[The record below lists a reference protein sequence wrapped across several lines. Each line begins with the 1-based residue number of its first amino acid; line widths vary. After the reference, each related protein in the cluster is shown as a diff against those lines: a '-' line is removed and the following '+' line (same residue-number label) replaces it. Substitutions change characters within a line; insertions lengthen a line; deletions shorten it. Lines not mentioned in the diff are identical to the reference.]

1 MFKALIAGRS
11 KDEIKKRLVT
21 YVDDKIYSFD
31 EDEMIFTT
39 TEVLIENRD
48 NEKSPFFDADLYI
61 DDYGEF
67 HKDIAYIFEDVAEH
81 HDIVIA
87 LVPCE
92 SYERR

>member
-48 NEKSPFFDADLYI
+48 NEKS
-61 DDYGEF
+61 
-67 HKDIAYIFEDVAEH
+67 IFKKLAETYFGT
-81 HDIVIA
+81 IRMVR
-87 LVPCE
+87 E
-92 SYERR
+92 KSYKEET